1 MDRKI
6 RRAIDGQRMAEN
18 ALKFTTVDWD
28 THTRPMTRFV
38 SCLSYAFLVSVSVR
52 RLRRT
57 LNALQYPLFRGR
69 VFLLLLLIDVH
80 RFDSVAV
87 VVVFIVSSG
96 RWRWVRGRGLLC
108 PPRFQLCNRQTDR
121 QTERSHWKKNQK
133 TRDDTFLRLKTKP
146 ISKDLN
152 RIKQKQNKTTTTTTK
167 KKKKKKVLSF
177 YYR

>member
-87 VVVFIVSSG
+87 VVVFIVPSG

-108 PPRFQLCNRQTDR
+108 PPRFQLCNRKTDR

-133 TRDDTFLRLKTKP
+133 NKRRHVSSLKNKTHFKR
-146 ISKDLN
+146 S
-152 RIKQKQNKTTTTTTK
+152 QQNKTK
-167 KKKKKKVLSF
+167 AK
-177 YYR
+177 